1 MATGHP
7 VPVMNATVVPF
18 VRRPNVSPNHP
29 SMHGSTDTAAP
40 ATVTLD
46 RLQAELIA
54 SLLKSARH
62 LLPSPKAVDA
72 AVEILTGGGS

>member
-1 MATGHP
+1 
-7 VPVMNATVVPF
+7 
-18 VRRPNVSPNHP
+18 
-29 SMHGSTDTAAP
+29 MHGRTDTAAP

-72 AVEILTGGGS
+72 AVEILTGGAA